1 MNLCCSFQNLGD
13 VLGKTLKLKDI
24 PFFTKTGDGGC
35 KFLVVNAEKK
45 IIPLL
50 SLGKYG
56 DPPNKNIYDSVA
68 LGTWLEYS
76 LK

>member
-50 SLGKYG
+50 SPGK
-56 DPPNKNIYDSVA
+56 I
-68 LGTWLEYS
+68 W
-76 LK
+76 